1 MISKEEL
8 LAYARIGSY
17 KPEIL
22 EKVYRLCETLS
33 QIAALPYL
41 KERLVLKGGTALN
54 LFHFTEVPRLSVD
67 IDLNYIG
74 HVDREK
80 MLEDRP
86 KLNNT
91 IEQILLS
98 NGLDAYRNPG
108 HHAGGKMVWRY
119 DSVLGQK
126 GNLEIDLNF
135 MYRQTLFPVKQMRP
149 ALEKW
154 ADFEFPVLDIH
165 ELAAGK
171 LSALLTRTAGRDLY
185 DAHYLL
191 MKTDLDDTKLRL
203 AFVVYMAMT
212 DIASDKLVVDRIQY
226 DIKELHNRLLP
237 VLRQKELPRARLA
250 LEAWAKNMVGELK
263 STLSRLLPLKSNEQ
277 EFIDIIRRHGQVDP
291 SMITNDVTLQA
302 IIQSHPAI
310 LWAVQR
316 GGALIE

>member
-8 LAYARIGSY
+8 LAHARTGSY

-41 KERLVLKGGTALN
+41 SERLVLKGGTALN

-74 HVDREK
+74 RVDRAS
-80 MLEDRP
+80 MLDDQP
-86 KLNNT
+86 KVN
-91 IEQILLS
+91 
-98 NGLDAYRNPG
+98 DAISQVLISKGYEIYRNPG

-119 DSVLGQK
+119 HSVLGQK

-135 MYRQTLFPVKQMRP
+135 MYRQVLFPIQQMKP
-149 ALEKW
+149 ALSEL

-191 MKTDLDDTKLRL
+191 TKIDLDDTKLRL
-203 AFVVYMAMT
+203 AFVVYMAMIR
-212 DIASDKLVVDRIQY
+212 IASDKLVVDRVHY

-237 VLRQKELPRARLA
+237 VLRQKDLPKVKPA
-250 LEAWAKNMVGELK
+250 LEAWVTNMVEELK
-263 STLSRLLPLKSNEQ
+263 KALSRLLPLQDNEQ
-277 EFIDIIRRHGQVDP
+277 KFIDLICKYGQVEP
-291 SMITNDVTLQA
+291 SLVTDSVELQTV
-302 IIQSHPAI
+302 IQSHPAI

-316 GGALIE
+316 GER